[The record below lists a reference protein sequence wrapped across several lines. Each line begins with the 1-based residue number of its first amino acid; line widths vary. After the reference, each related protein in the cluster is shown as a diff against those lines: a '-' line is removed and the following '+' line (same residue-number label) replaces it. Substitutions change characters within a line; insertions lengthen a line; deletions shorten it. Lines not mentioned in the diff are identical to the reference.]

1 MHYLLHNQQT
11 ERLLFRT
18 IDEKDFSQW
27 LKFFEDPRAHQ
38 YWVEEQGTPKH
49 ECEKWYE
56 KQQLRYTQ
64 NRGGMNALIEKSSGT
79 LVGHAGLL
87 VQEVDGVSELEIAYS
102 LLPEFWNKG
111 YAIEAAHKCKLFG
124 FENKFAQ
131 SLISIISESNL
142 PSQKVATKN
151 GMVIDKRTVYR
162 QNSVYIFRTWPN
174 SPEKV

>member
-1 MHYLLHNQQT
+1 MQYLLQDQQT

-18 IDEKDFSQW
+18 IYEKDFSQW

-38 YWVEEQGTPKH
+38 YWVEEKETPKQ
-49 ECEKWYE
+49 ECKKWYE
-56 KQQLRYTQ
+56 KQQLRYAQ
-64 NRGGMNALIEKSSGT
+64 DRGGMNALIEKSSGK

-87 VQEVDGVSELEIAYS
+87 VQEVDGVNELEIAYS

-111 YAIEAAHKCKLFG
+111 FAIEAAHKCKLFG
-124 FENKFAQ
+124 FENNFAE

-151 GMVIDKRTVYR
+151 GMIIDKRTTYR
-162 QNSVYIFRTWPN
+162 QNPVYIFRTWPN